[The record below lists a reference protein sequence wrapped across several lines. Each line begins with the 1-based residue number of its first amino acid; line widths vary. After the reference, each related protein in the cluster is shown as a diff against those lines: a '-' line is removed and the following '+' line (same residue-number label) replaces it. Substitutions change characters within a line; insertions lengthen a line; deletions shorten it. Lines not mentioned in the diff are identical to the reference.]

1 MVDKKKDGDS
11 AKNKLSELAGM
22 LPEGPGWVWVLAAAF
37 VVLIMTLGSVKN
49 IEPGQVAIKVNNLS
63 GAQEAIT
70 KPGWTIRLP
79 LLHSVHILDGK
90 PQTFSMKGDES
101 RSALEVRELTVRASD
116 GSNFHFSDTTII
128 FQLNGSD
135 AVASVNAAGL
145 EDGYMSWMKPY
156 ARSILRDE
164 FGRESTIHVSDP
176 TTYGTAAN
184 RAKDRLNQE
193 LGPMGIQIMQLVTPR
208 PRFNEAYEHAIE
220 ERNALSNQLE
230 VIKSNLDRAETDRGR
245 RLAEVDQ
252 QQNKIVQEGRAALEH
267 ELARAVAAQAEKKQE
282 ADTYAIAQVAE
293 GQAALSAAKFKA
305 QELEGELDARYVSK
319 QAEVMAFRN
328 QPVERVMAVLGEK
341 LRGVTIRVQP
351 WADDATP
358 SRVRYEDLRK

>member
-1 MVDKKKDGDS
+1 MVGKNEADS
-11 AKNKLSELAGM
+11 ARAKISELTGM
-22 LPEGPGWVWVLAAAF
+22 LPKGLVWAWVVAATFIVLLLA
-37 VVLIMTLGSVKN
+37 TSSVKN
-49 IEPGQVAIKVNNLS
+49 VEPGQVAIKVNNLT
-63 GAQEAIT
+63 GNQAGIT

-79 LLHSVHILDGK
+79 LLHSVHILDAK
-90 PQTFSMKGDES
+90 PQTFNMKGESS
-101 RSALEVRELTVRASD
+101 RSTLEVRELTVRASD

-128 FQLNGSD
+128 FQLNHGDVVS
-135 AVASVNAAGL
+135 AVNAAGL
-145 EDGYMSWMKPY
+145 GDGYMTWMKPY

-176 TTYGTAAN
+176 TSYGTAAN
-184 RAKDRLNQE
+184 RAKERLNEE
-193 LGPMGIQIMQLVTPR
+193 LGPMGIHVMRLVTPR
-208 PRFNEAYEHAIE
+208 PRFNEAYEQAIE

-252 QQNKIVQEGRAALEH
+252 QQNKIVQEGRATLEH
-267 ELARAVAAQAEKKQE
+267 NLARAVASQAEIKQE
-282 ADTYAIAQVAE
+282 ADTYAIGQVAQ

-305 QELEGELDARYVSK
+305 QELTGELAARYVSK

>member
-1 MVDKKKDGDS
+1 M
-11 AKNKLSELAGM
+11 
-22 LPEGPGWVWVLAAAF
+22 WVLAA
-37 VVLIMTLGSVKN
+37 VLVLVFATSGSVKK
-49 IEPGQVAIKVNNLS
+49 IEPGQVAIKVNNLTGS
-63 GAQEAIT
+63 QEAIT
-70 KPGWTIRLP
+70 KPGWTLRLP
-79 LLHSVHILDGK
+79 LLHSVYILDGK
-90 PQTFSMKGDES
+90 PQTFSMKGDDS
-101 RSALEVRELTVRASD
+101 KNALEARELTVRASD

-135 AVASVNAAGL
+135 AVASVQAAGL
-145 EDGYMSWMKPY
+145 GDRYMSWMKPY

-184 RAKDRLNQE
+184 RAKERLNAE
-193 LGPMGIQIMQLVTPR
+193 LGPMGIAVMQLVTPR
-208 PRFNEAYEHAIE
+208 PRFNESYEQAIE

-252 QQNKIVQEGRAALEH
+252 QQNKIVQEGRASLEH
-267 ELARAVAAQAEKKQE
+267 ELARAVASQAEIKQE
-282 ADTYAIAQVAE
+282 ADTYAIAKVAQ

-305 QELEGELDARYVSK
+305 QELKGELDARYISK

-328 QPVERVMAVLGEK
+328 QPVERIMAVLGEK
-341 LRGVTIRVQP
+341 LRGVTIQVQP